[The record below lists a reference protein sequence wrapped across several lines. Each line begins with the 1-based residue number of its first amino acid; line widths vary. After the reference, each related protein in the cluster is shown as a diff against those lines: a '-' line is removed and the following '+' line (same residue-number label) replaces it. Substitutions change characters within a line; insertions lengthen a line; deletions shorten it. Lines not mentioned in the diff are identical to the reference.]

1 MERKEMINSVGG
13 NKGFVY
19 LIELLLAAV
28 IIAFLCYIMLKVYV
42 KGPSMDKKT
51 KETFKEEGIDT
62 SSSKGIL
69 DSTKKKI
76 EDINK
81 QAAERNKQY

>member
-1 MERKEMINSVGG
+1 MEKKKMINSVGN
-13 NKGFVY
+13 NKGFGS
-19 LIELLLAAV
+19 LIGLLLTAV
-28 IIAFLCYIMLKVYV
+28 MIAFLCYIMMKVYV

-51 KETFKEEGIDT
+51 KEILEEESIDT

-81 QAAERNKQY
+81 QAAERNK